1 MENKVSSNDKKIAL
15 SKTIDWISL
24 KNKKKL
30 LIIACSDTKKS
41 GGIPVCTD
49 NLFLDLN
56 QIRDILINI
65 IYLMNLNISRK
76 KGVGYLLI

>member
-30 LIIACSDTKKS
+30 LIC
-41 GGIPVCTD
+41 
-49 NLFLDLN
+49 
-56 QIRDILINI
+56 I
-65 IYLMNLNISRK
+65 IFYRN
-76 KGVGYLLI
+76 